1 MSSPYSRVYFYIVY
15 EPFFRYK
22 EYDKVYEIDITSSQ
36 VDIKEKYLD
45 KDKYKI
51 EFFEITSEYSSK
63 VMKYI
68 QEKYIKSS
76 FPINIRSGELQVT
89 CMEFIKKCNDL
100 MQEKLKDR
108 IGINNNMPLL
118 LTSPHK
124 IIAMV
129 KHKGTNEVTVVCNN
143 DVISPNDFISQ
154 LTSHVLLHA
163 SLLLPLPLLPSFST
177 DEYITVDFI
186 PSPGDL
192 SKKRRTDA

>member
-1 MSSPYSRVYFYIVY
+1 
-15 EPFFRYK
+15 
-22 EYDKVYEIDITSSQ
+22 
-36 VDIKEKYLD
+36 
-45 KDKYKI
+45 
-51 EFFEITSEYSSK
+51 
-63 VMKYI
+63 MKYI

-76 FPINIRSGELQVT
+76 FSINIRSGELQAT
-89 CMEFIKKCNDL
+89 CIEFIKKCNDL

-154 LTSHVLLHA
+154 LTSHVLLHVSQHALMLSDQVDMIIGSFHSDFKGYKSLNNDLNLVWYKVTEEDITRWLASRPISPDA
-163 SLLLPLPLLPSFST
+163 SLPLPLPLLPSFST
-177 DEYITVDFI
+177 DEYITGDFVL
-186 PSPGDL
+186 SPGDP